1 MNYRSFC
8 DSAKK
13 IKKPYFLYGAIFFG
27 FMLWMGFLDTH
38 SWTILSELNQ
48 EIDQLEKEKKVLREI
63 IEKDQK
69 TINALKNKDSLER
82 FAREKY
88 GHKKNNETV
97 FIIESQDSLN

>member
-1 MNYRSFC
+1 M
-8 DSAKK
+8 
-13 IKKPYFLYGAIFFG
+13 
-27 FMLWMGFLDTH
+27 
-38 SWTILSELNQ
+38 NQ

-88 GHKKNNETV
+88 GNKKNNETV

>member
-1 MNYRSFC
+1 M
-8 DSAKK
+8 
-13 IKKPYFLYGAIFFG
+13 
-27 FMLWMGFLDTH
+27 
-38 SWTILSELNQ
+38 NQ